1 MLPLHLLL
9 LCTSDLTRF
18 RPWSPIAT
26 GNHLDRAEKFQKVLR
41 RLSPLTFLIHIQ
53 AFRDTLRRA
62 STCPNFHEWWT
73 PTNSWNAQ
81 LLSYWFSWNLE
92 VFQDWLV
99 NLFNNLWGCHCFGLS
114 RTRHITGGKMKVHRA
129 FVSEVWPMW
138 KESCSLV
145 PVCVGCDLF
154 FKCNG
159 LSKLVIQNLKS
170 TWMIIKCVVCGCIII
185 LLTYKV
191 CLFRVYDA
199 LFPEIPYKYALT
211 FWRLKFRLYVKSEL
225 LSLQETV
232 SICLLLFLV

>member
-1 MLPLHLLL
+1 
-9 LCTSDLTRF
+9 
-18 RPWSPIAT
+18 
-26 GNHLDRAEKFQKVLR
+26 
-41 RLSPLTFLIHIQ
+41 
-53 AFRDTLRRA
+53 
-62 STCPNFHEWWT
+62 
-73 PTNSWNAQ
+73 
-81 LLSYWFSWNLE
+81 
-92 VFQDWLV
+92 
-99 NLFNNLWGCHCFGLS
+99 
-114 RTRHITGGKMKVHRA
+114 MKVHRA

-211 FWRLKFRLYVKSEL
+211 F
-225 LSLQETV
+225 
-232 SICLLLFLV
+232 